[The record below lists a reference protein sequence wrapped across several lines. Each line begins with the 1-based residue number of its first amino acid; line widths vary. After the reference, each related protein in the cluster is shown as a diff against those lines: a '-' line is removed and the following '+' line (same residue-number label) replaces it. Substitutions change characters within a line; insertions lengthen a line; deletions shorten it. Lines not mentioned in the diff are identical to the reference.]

1 MVQSSAPLIPE
12 ISSLEDQW
20 CTVTELWWKCSGGLI
35 IAGQAG
41 TIQIKHRSLGF
52 GPYWLVLLSLK
63 RATDF
68 GWSQSSIKVW
78 DVLLAA
84 EQKHC
89 APKVIS
95 KDLIK
100 STGRIGVFKWVQVS
114 SQKLRLE
121 LQEAWH
127 CQDDAEQDPHTVK
140 TALVYLAF
148 SLSRHGNAKSSEKLK
163 AKETALK
170 SQEWASG
177 QMLATKIQRLF
188 FA

>member
-1 MVQSSAPLIPE
+1 MVQSSAPLISE

-20 CTVTELWWKCSGGLI
+20 CPVTDLWWKCGGDLI

-41 TIQIKHRSLGF
+41 TIQSKHRGLGF

-63 RATDF
+63 RATDY

-78 DVLLAA
+78 DMHLAA
-84 EQKHC
+84 EQRQW
-89 APKVIS
+89 APKMIS

-100 STGRIGVFKWVQVS
+100 STGRVRVFKWVQAS

-127 CQDDAEQDPHTVK
+127 CQYDAEHNPHTVK

-148 SLSRHGNAKSSEKLK
+148 SLSRHGNAKSREKLK
-163 AKETALK
+163 
-170 SQEWASG
+170 S
-177 QMLATKIQRLF
+177 
-188 FA
+188 